1 MLRNVAREVLAEKCG
16 VAEVRRLIEAPVGQR
31 WSEPLWQQLAEVG
44 LLGVTVDEQH
54 GGQGLGLV
62 EQAIVLEEVG
72 RAVMPGPY
80 FPTVLATTA
89 IRAGGDSGQMATYLP
104 GIASGELK
112 ASVAVLEDRLAWRPE
127 AI

>member
-1 MLRNVAREVLAEKCG
+1 MLREVTRELLAEKSSP
-16 VAEVRRLIEAPVGQR
+16 VEVRKLVAAPLGQQ

-44 LLGVTVDEQH
+44 LHGVTVDEQH

-62 EQAIVLEEVG
+62 EQAIILEEVG